1 MSASTAGKNKTEKAV
16 RERRE
21 DARAGRVSMLCSGQ
35 SSRDSDVF
43 SWISRRWD
51 TPSRSLEEAR
61 SRLCEYC
68 LFWFLCYFSVSLA
81 VSPGSPSLKISCF
94 SRFLFFF
101 FPCELSDYYLPH
113 SFLQQTFVGFR
124 CAREILSGVRA
135 HQFSL
140 TSLKSRTLL
149 CLHYLQAGL
158 RPDTGRLY
166 PLLSV
171 CHPFAGLLWKTQ
183 ISSFACSTQRPAV
196 TYRPVQAK
204 LPSWWHSGS

>member
-101 FPCELSDYYLPH
+101 LSVWTKRLLP
-113 SFLQQTFVGFR
+113 SSQFFATNICWIPLCQRDSVRSQSPSIFSN
-124 CAREILSGVRA
+124 ISQIQNSSLSPLPA
-135 HQFSL
+135 
-140 TSLKSRTLL
+140 SRSSSRYWSALSAPVCLSPFCRFALENTDLL
-149 CLHYLQAGL
+149 ICLFYSAAGCHLQAG
-158 RPDTGRLY
+158 PG
-166 PLLSV
+166 
-171 CHPFAGLLWKTQ
+171 
-183 ISSFACSTQRPAV
+183 
-196 TYRPVQAK
+196 QA
-204 LPSWWHSGS
+204 P